1 MTRRHSLALVAGAA
15 TILAAMPLV
24 SVFDTSTWL
33 IYTVVG
39 VALVVGTAMLVRT
52 LRGPAWA
59 QVLAM
64 LAVLLLYLTWAFP
77 SGGEFAAIIPTG
89 ETFAN
94 FGKLLS
100 TAGTDIRD
108 QAVPV
113 PDRDGLLLLTTG
125 GVVLVA
131 ILVDLFAVALRRPA
145 LAGLPMLAIYSVPVA
160 VLPEGVNVFSFC
172 FAAAGYLW
180 LLVSDSVDRVRRFGR
195 RFSGEGRDVDLW
207 EPSPLSSAGRRLG
220 LVGLVVAILI
230 PLAIPGMTTGFLDRF
245 GTGPG
250 GGDGAGNGTGVGAAK
265 LDLTALL
272 HGNLVRK
279 EEFEMVR
286 IRTTDPN
293 PFYARIGVA
302 EQVGNQGFESIVPSG
317 GGATVTRPLPEYVV
331 PTKPGVTSTQY
342 KAEIEVVNL
351 DGPLAP
357 SYQQLIALSGLDN
370 AWFVDEPTG
379 QVYSKRASAQ
389 GKRYTVDF
397 LRLSYTP
404 AALRTAGVVPAND
417 PGAQAL
423 RRVPIISEVTTLV
436 GELTQGKT
444 TEYDKV
450 RAIYDY
456 FGTGFSYSLAAED
469 GPSESPIVDFL
480 TAKRGYC
487 LQYAAAMAWLVRA
500 AGYPAR
506 VAFGWTRGAGVRNGV
521 YSLTNLNLHAWTEVY
536 FQDFG
541 WVPFDATPP
550 SAVLGS
556 APSNWAPDPN
566 ASASGSADPSAGPDA
581 SVSPGATGAL
591 DPRDP
596 RLPGDEGLIPIPET
610 NKTRPWMY
618 VLAIAA
624 AVLLIL
630 LLAPSA
636 RRRAVRRKRQARGG
650 HVIELSPGSAGTVLT
665 DVAAVASARRDA
677 HSAWAELIDTMI
689 DYGVPVDESE
699 TPRSTAGRLGRLNTL
714 APPGRENA
722 GVIAQA
728 EERARYARLP
738 LAVTDLDE
746 AVRTTRAAFAERAT
760 RGQRLQ
766 AAVFPRSVLL
776 RWRMNWILFASRNA
790 RLAARVRDTLLSVSP
805 QRLFRRR

>member
-77 SGGEFAAIIPTG
+77 SGGEIAAIIPTG

-125 GVVLVA
+125 GVVFVA

-160 VLPEGVNVFSFC
+160 VLPKGVNIFSFC
-172 FAAAGYLW
+172 FAAAGFLW

-220 LVGLVVAILI
+220 LVGLVIAILI

-250 GGDGAGNGTGVGAAK
+250 GGDGPGNGSGIGAAK

-286 IRTTDPN
+286 IKTTDPN

-302 EQVGNQGFESIVPSG
+302 EQVTNQGFESIVPSG

-331 PTKPGVTSTQY
+331 PTKAGVTSTQY
-342 KAEIEVVNL
+342 KADIEVVNL
-351 DGPLAP
+351 EGPLAP
-357 SYQQLIALSGLDN
+357 SYQQLIGVSGLDG
-370 AWFVDEPTG
+370 AWFVDEPTS
-379 QVYSKRASAQ
+379 QVYSRRATAQ
-389 GKRYTVDF
+389 GKRYSVEF

-404 AALRTAGVVPAND
+404 AALRAAGTVPAND

-423 RRVPIISEVTTLV
+423 RRVPIIPEVTTLV
-436 GELTQGKT
+436 EQLTKDKPTQ
-444 TEYDKV
+444 YDKV
-450 RAIYDY
+450 RAIYDF
-456 FGTGFSYSLAAED
+456 FGTGFSYSLTAED

-506 VAFGWTRGAGVRNGV
+506 VAFGWTRGIGARNGV

-556 APSNWAPDPN
+556 SPSGWAPDPA
-566 ASASGSADPSAGPDA
+566 ASASSGLDPSADPGA
-581 SVSPGATGAL
+581 SVSPGGSL
-591 DPRDP
+591 GPNPRDPRDP
-596 RLPGDEGLIPIPET
+596 GNNDLITIQEGNT
-610 NKTRPWMY
+610 TSPWMY
-618 VLAIAA
+618 VLAAAA

-650 HVIELSPGSAGTVLT
+650 QVIELSPGSAGTVLT
-665 DVAAVASARRDA
+665 DLAAVASARRDA

-689 DYGVPVDESE
+689 DYGVPVDDAE
-699 TPRSTAGRLGRLNTL
+699 TPRSTAGRLGRLTTL
-714 APPGRENA
+714 APPGREKA

-760 RGQRLQ
+760 RAQRLQ

-776 RWRMNWILFASRNA
+776 RWRMAWIMFASRNA
-790 RLAARVRDTLLSVSP
+790 RIAASVRDALLSVSP